1 MATSKAATGRP
12 RDPDIDAAVLA
23 AARSLLATHG
33 YEAMSVVAVADAA
46 GTTRQA
52 IYRRW
57 ATKADLATAAIASLS
72 QADQRPDTSDPFAD
86 LVLELGAYYQ
96 GVTRPNGISMVGSML
111 QDATD
116 PDLKALFRQRIVEP
130 RRERLRHIFQRCVDA
145 GLLDPDCRHRLRRRR
160 LHRHLLRSPSH
171 RQGHPQDLAET
182 HRRNWSGGAAADAC
196 QRSRPNRRRSYER

>member
-23 AARSLLATHG
+23 SARSLLASHG

-72 QADQRPDTSDPFAD
+72 QADQRPDTDDPFAD

-111 QDATD
+111 QEATD
-116 PDLKALFRQRIVEP
+116 PDLKALFRERIIEP
-130 RRERLRHIFQRCVDA
+130 RRERLRHILQRSVDA
-145 GLLDPDCRHRLRRRR
+145 GLLDAGADIDYAVAACTGTFYA
-160 LHRHLLRSPSH
+160 LHLTGKPIPKTWAKRTAALVWRSC
-171 RQGHPQDLAET
+171 
-182 HRRNWSGGAAADAC
+182 GGGIPTEQAK
-196 QRSRPNRRRSYER
+196 